1 MVCSWIRVS
10 RTQSMLEHLYRPAR
24 SAALE
29 LLWAKLQF
37 LCRAR
42 CDRSEYCLINGLS
55 LEDHVKNVCRV
66 CNYHIKGLRSLRTS
80 LDSSTAETIGRSIVM
95 SRLDYCNSLL
105 IGTSRRNI
113 HRLQMVQNN
122 LARVVSGVNFREN
135 VHQVL
140 TALHWLPVEQRIKFK
155 VNVLVFKSR
164 INCLPDYLLRDL
176 TVYSSVRPI
185 RSGLQNTY
193 VVPRVKN
200 EIAKHSFLYA
210 GPKQWNDLPDSIR
223 SISSLPVFKKQ
234 LKTFLFCNNSGI
246 N

>member
-1 MVCSWIRVS
+1 M
-10 RTQSMLEHLYRPAR
+10 
-24 SAALE
+24 
-29 LLWAKLQF
+29 
-37 LCRAR
+37 
-42 CDRSEYCLINGLS
+42 
-55 LEDHVKNVCRV
+55 CRV

-164 INCLPDYLLRDL
+164 INCLPDLLSIEGFNIVQFSAPYPIGVAEYICCSAGQKRD
-176 TVYSSVRPI
+176 
-185 RSGLQNTY
+185 
-193 VVPRVKN
+193 
-200 EIAKHSFLYA
+200 
-210 GPKQWNDLPDSIR
+210 
-223 SISSLPVFKKQ
+223 
-234 LKTFLFCNNSGI
+234 C
-246 N
+246 

>member
-1 MVCSWIRVS
+1 VNPGKSDSIYIGTSVQTSKIS
-10 RTQSMLEHLYRPAR
+10 RAGAVMSETSIPLSGTVR
-24 SAALE
+24 SLGV
-29 LLWAKLQF
+29 LLDQ
-37 LCRAR
+37 R
-42 CDRSEYCLINGLS
+42 LS

-164 INCLPDYLLRDL
+164 INCLPDYLSKDL
-176 TVYSSVRPI
+176 TLYSSVRPI

-200 EIAKHSFLYA
+200 EIAKHSFSYA

-234 LKTFLFCNNSGI
+234 LKTFLFCNNLGI